1 MTAARPIVRMLGAAA
16 CGAAACALAA
26 CAATDGGPGAGTAA
40 GEPGFAVLRSGPA
53 PADAEL
59 RAADAEPLAAG
70 TVRWAILPEAAGGRA
85 AERSERTE
93 RAADG
98 GWLRTAEDGTRTLAQ
113 DADGTVRL
121 VRQQD
126 AKDGSTTEFRPPLAI
141 APPTLGAAADFA
153 SDAAVGVTRGAV
165 AEPDAGKAQRTMRI
179 AGLDRVRTPLGEWDA
194 LRVETTF
201 TMKVP
206 FASLRRDT
214 VAWVVRG
221 RGPVAARVDERV
233 LVMGIVPRD
242 RHEMRV
248 RMPAAQGDAR

>member
-1 MTAARPIVRMLGAAA
+1 V
-16 CGAAACALAA
+16 
-26 CAATDGGPGAGTAA
+26 A
-40 GEPGFAVLRSGPA
+40 GEPAFTVLRSGPV
-53 PADAEL
+53 PADAEV
-59 RAADAEPLAAG
+59 RATDAEPLATG
-70 TVRWAILPEAAGGRA
+70 TVRWAILPEGTTGRA
-85 AERSERTE
+85 ATRTERTE

-98 GWLRTAEDGTRTLAQ
+98 RWMRTADEGTRTLAQ

-126 AKDGSTTEFRPPLAI
+126 AKDGSVTEFRPPLAI
-141 APPTLGAAADFA
+141 APPALGAAADFA

-165 AEPDAGKAQRTMRI
+165 AEPDAGKAQRTMRL

-214 VAWVVRG
+214 VAWVARG
-221 RGPVAARVDERV
+221 RGPIAVRLDERV

-248 RMPAAQGDAR
+248 RMPAAPGDAP